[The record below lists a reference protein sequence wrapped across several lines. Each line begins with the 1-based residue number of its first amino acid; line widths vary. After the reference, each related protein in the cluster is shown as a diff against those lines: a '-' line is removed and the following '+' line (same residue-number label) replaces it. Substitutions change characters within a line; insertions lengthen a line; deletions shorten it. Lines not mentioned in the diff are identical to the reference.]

1 MIFSLSQR
9 LWYLCQCFNIY
20 DKTVND
26 IDEIIA
32 KDMVLT
38 YHTYTKNEKT
48 DTIKW
53 HLSKLAP
60 NDNGFVIGRKKI
72 CRLSQDRTLDAERSL
87 TFNDLALK
95 VSAQKGQIIEK
106 DVTYDIEFMMENICH
121 VGEVL
126 RKKMYSFLP
135 NKSSVYLF
143 IDNTWGHG
151 KIAWTDIKNNMK
163 TYLKRSIL
171 K

>member
-1 MIFSLSQR
+1 M
-9 LWYLCQCFNIY
+9 
-20 DKTVND
+20 
-26 IDEIIA
+26 
-32 KDMVLT
+32 
-38 YHTYTKNEKT
+38 
-48 DTIKW
+48 
-53 HLSKLAP
+53 AP

-143 IDNTWGHG
+143 IDNT
-151 KIAWTDIKNNMK
+151 
-163 TYLKRSIL
+163 
-171 K
+171 